1 MKILIE
7 GDVIWD
13 KIVDIEYIDYEG
25 YLYDLTVEDNH
36 TYIAGKYGGLVVSNC
51 LGTIHANNTTETFVR
66 VMSEPMN
73 VPEIMVEALDLVIVQ
88 NRINDRRK
96 GAIRRIVEIGELESI
111 IDKKPSTYLL
121 YEWDAYS
128 DTIHRTGMP
137 SKYIQKIMKYT
148 GLSKTDIEDEIENRK
163 KFLESLL
170 EKGGRLDIKQFK
182 KELNKYEPLF
192 KSK

>member
-1 MKILIE
+1 M
-7 GDVIWD
+7 
-13 KIVDIEYIDYEG
+13 
-25 YLYDLTVEDNH
+25 
-36 TYIAGKYGGLVVSNC
+36 
-51 LGTIHANNTTETFVR
+51 
-66 VMSEPMN
+66 
-73 VPEIMVEALDLVIVQ
+73 
-88 NRINDRRK
+88 INDRRK